1 MNASRFSNSHP
12 MARFSLRRLLKY
24 WDGPRGSKLERMAR
38 HERGACPQRPVTSE
52 KRSQT
57 PNLLPPER
65 GLRRFFALSGVAP
78 HSQTHKGYAPSSRL
92 TQTKNQRQ
100 RGPFHY
106 FSSLLGGKDFCCR
119 NLHFDRSP
127 KKLKQ
132 DPNPFLR
139 GEQASNQDLQASK
152 RPFNNFNRLANFDGR
167 IAVIAS
173 CEQPV
178 RGQAA
183 LLFSLIPMLSNRP
196 CKRCESAL

>member
-1 MNASRFSNSHP
+1 

-57 PNLLPPER
+57 PQPAAA
-65 GLRRFFALSGVAP
+65 RRVAPLFALSGVAP

-106 FSSLLGGKDFCCR
+106 FNSLLGGKDFCCR

-152 RPFNNFNRLANFDGR
+152 RPFSNFNRLANFDGR
-167 IAVIAS
+167 IDGHYFF
-173 CEQPV
+173 CTHCRLKP
-178 RGQAA
+178 GDNT
-183 LLFSLIPMLSNRP
+183 FP
-196 CKRCESAL
+196 